1 MRRGSAHS
9 SSTPPGRAAV
19 SHACCSKLAAT
30 RRAPMGFSLW
40 NSAPLPGVPL
50 YTALGVEAIERA
62 DATMPDG
69 VLLRMCGCDWSE

>member
-1 MRRGSAHS
+1 
-9 SSTPPGRAAV
+9 
-19 SHACCSKLAAT
+19 
-30 RRAPMGFSLW
+30 MGFSLW